1 MSVTQHSAPCTN
13 LKREPLVLLSWQRHK
28 DNVSRSTD
36 NCAAVWMG
44 GKNRTFCDTLVLTW
58 PNQDNSLVIT
68 VSLSSLLIYPLSLL
82 PLNSLHSLCMNIQKL
97 FIAQWDNLSS
107 YRPFCWT
114 FSAAIN
120 GLRTLGQKKKV
131 GLDKQ
136 TLKYTKKTG
145 KKAVKTER
153 MSPQD

>member
-1 MSVTQHSAPCTN
+1 MPVTQPSAPCTN
-13 LKREPLVLLSWQRHK
+13 LKTEPLVLLSWQRHK

-82 PLNSLHSLCMNIQKL
+82 PLNSLHGFYMNIQKL
-97 FIAQWDNLSS
+97 FIAHNLSY

-114 FSAAIN
+114 YQWA
-120 GLRTLGQKKKV
+120 
-131 GLDKQ
+131 LDPEPEKRKWLS
-136 TLKYTKKTG
+136 THFRPNTKRKG
-145 KKAVKTER
+145 VKR
-153 MSPQD
+153 Q